1 MASTKVWIAVAILMA
16 FAVTGALTECNDL
29 ETYCETYA
37 KNGSCFGYL
46 RRFMFL
52 VCTKSCGYCIGDDLN
67 PKIEG
72 LVGRKGLMLRTAL
85 EKALKSKPVEEAKP
99 EAKVESKEE
108 KHDESNEQTTPA

>member
-1 MASTKVWIAVAILMA
+1 MASTKVWIVAAVLMA

-29 ETYCETYA
+29 ESYCETYA

-85 EKALKSKPVEEAKP
+85 EKALKSKPNV
-99 EAKVESKEE
+99 EAKVESKDEE
-108 KHDESNEQTTPA
+108 KHESSEQTTQA